1 MSERRAGLGM
11 GGLALLPIAC
21 CIGIPLIAAAGLSVA
36 AAALIGGAALA
47 AIALAA
53 AVVLHAI
60 RAWTRRRMTPLV
72 SPHERSTR

>member
-21 CIGIPLIAAAGLSVA
+21 CIGIPLISAAGLSVA
-36 AAALIGGAALA
+36 AAVLIGGAALA

-60 RAWTRRRMTPLV
+60 RARRGAA
-72 SPHERSTR
+72 